1 MTVDFGKR
9 ETRLL
14 NEWTIIVLPLNF
26 EILDDRQDIALA
38 ACMRSVSGFSFNLQH
53 NKRGELVVNI

>member
-1 MTVDFGKR
+1 MILEKERDPPS
-9 ETRLL
+9 L

-26 EILDDRQDIALA
+26 EILDADRQDIALA